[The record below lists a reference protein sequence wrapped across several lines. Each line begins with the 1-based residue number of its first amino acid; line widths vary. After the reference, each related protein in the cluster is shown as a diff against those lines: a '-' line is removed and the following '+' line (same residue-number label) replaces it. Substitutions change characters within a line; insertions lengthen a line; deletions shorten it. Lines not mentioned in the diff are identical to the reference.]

1 VLLLVFGNISQ
12 INPNSVPR
20 HLRIVSIDTTGL
32 AEALSASSGAALS
45 NFTDIYNANT
55 PYFTKTS
62 GDIRHDG
69 LRKTYEWGLWSKFK
83 AATSLERISELFLT
97 HPSCRCPGYCSS
109 NGAVGEDR
117 SYCEDAS
124 IYPAFQPAKILLDD
138 IPVDYSNQL
147 KETLPENVFSADDYL
162 RKFTRIAS
170 YLILVGSLST
180 ALAAIFALFARRVS
194 LHSHQ
199 PRAITAR
206 LF

>member
-1 VLLLVFGNISQ
+1 MLLLVFGNISQ

-83 AATSLERISELFLT
+83 TRPHQRGYLSCFLRTPLVAVQVTVPQMVPLEKTAHTAKMHRSTLLSS
-97 HPSCRCPGYCSS
+97 PRKSC
-109 NGAVGEDR
+109 
-117 SYCEDAS
+117 
-124 IYPAFQPAKILLDD
+124 
-138 IPVDYSNQL
+138 
-147 KETLPENVFSADDYL
+147 
-162 RKFTRIAS
+162 
-170 YLILVGSLST
+170 
-180 ALAAIFALFARRVS
+180 
-194 LHSHQ
+194 
-199 PRAITAR
+199 
-206 LF
+206 